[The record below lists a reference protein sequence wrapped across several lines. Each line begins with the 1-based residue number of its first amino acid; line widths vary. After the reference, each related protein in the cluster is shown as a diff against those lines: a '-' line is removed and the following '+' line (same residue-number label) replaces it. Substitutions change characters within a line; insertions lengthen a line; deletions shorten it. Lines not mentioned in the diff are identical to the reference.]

1 MAYPIHGKTAR
12 VEKNSQLVSFTAG
25 WEITAEIDMAD
36 ISSQGDSWKTA
47 LPGMAGWSGKID
59 CHLDPS
65 NTEQKALLDNLIAAT
80 PGTKLTDMNFNL
92 EDTGD
97 YLSGNIYL
105 TSIPIATSVG
115 AVVSVSFNF
124 QGDGALSLT
133 IAA

>member
-1 MAYPIHGKTAR
+1 MAYPIHGKVAR
-12 VEKNSQLVSFTAG
+12 SEKNGTVIAFTAG

-59 CHLDPS
+59 AHLTPS
-65 NTEQKALLDNLIAAT
+65 NTEQNALLDNLIAAA
-80 PGTKLTDMNFNL
+80 PGTKLTDMQFNL

-97 YLSGNIYL
+97 LLSGNIYI
-105 TSIPIATSVG
+105 TSIPIATNIG
-115 AVVSVSFNF
+115 GVVSVSFNF
-124 QGDGALSLT
+124 QGDGALALT